1 MTEKPPIATFSIQ
14 NERRVRR
21 FDLDEQCVLSPE
33 LVFIVK
39 KFDASKSECVRAIWS
54 YIIKNNLQ
62 LESDRSFFV
71 PDERLSKI
79 FGSKRKIPVFAISK
93 YISKYMY

>member
-39 KFDASKSECVRAIWS
+39 KFDASKYELFELEKVAVKELTFEEQEKFYMFGETEDSTESSE
-54 YIIKNNLQ
+54 
-62 LESDRSFFV
+62 
-71 PDERLSKI
+71 
-79 FGSKRKIPVFAISK
+79 GSSSNVEW
-93 YISKYMY
+93 